1 MGTQIISRSAPM
13 TLRLLAVLTAVLF
26 LSACASLPEPK
37 TCAMIGAGLGAAGGT
52 AGAVVYADDHED
64 GRAVGIG
71 LGSLVGGAI
80 IGYAACAL
88 FAEEEAPPPR
98 KAAPTPPPPPPPPA
112 PEPEPDPCTGVIRLR
127 GVEFEFD
134 SAKLTS
140 VSSVVLDAA
149 TESLNQ
155 CPNIAV
161 GIQGHTDSVG
171 PEAYNMKLGQQRADS
186 VKNYLVGKG
195 VSASRLTATSFGE
208 SQPVA
213 SNDTAEG
220 RALNRRVELHPA
232 N

>member
-1 MGTQIISRSAPM
+1 M
-13 TLRLLAVLTAVLF
+13 TAVLF

-37 TCAMIGAGLGAAGGT
+37 TCALIGAGLGAAGGT

-71 LGSLVGGAI
+71 LGSLVGGAL

-88 FAEEEAPPPR
+88 FAEDEAPPPR
-98 KAAPTPPPPPPPPA
+98 KAAPTPPPPAPAPPPA
-112 PEPEPDPCTGVIRLR
+112 PDPCTGVIRLR

-149 TESLNQ
+149 TDSLNQ

-171 PEAYNMKLGQQRADS
+171 NDAYNMSLGLRRANS
-186 VKNYLVGKG
+186 VKDFLVSKG
-195 VSASRLTATSFGE
+195 VSASRLSTKSFGE
-208 SQPVA
+208 TQPVA